1 MPFAT
6 LRQITVMMG
15 LEFSSL
21 WWLIMGFS
29 T

>member
-1 MPFAT
+1 
-6 LRQITVMMG
+6 MMG